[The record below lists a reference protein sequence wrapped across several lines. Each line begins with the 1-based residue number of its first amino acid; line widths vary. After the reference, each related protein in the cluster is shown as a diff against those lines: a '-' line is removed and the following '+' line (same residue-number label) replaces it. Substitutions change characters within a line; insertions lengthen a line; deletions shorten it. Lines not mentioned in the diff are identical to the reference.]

1 MKCKNTIAMVLAGA
15 MLLPSNAFAAD
26 LSQYKD
32 FPNDWSAK
40 SLEQAID
47 NGLLNGSNGMIDAK
61 GLLTRAQMAAIVSR
75 SFGAA
80 KTASLDDYRDVLP
93 SAWYYSDMAKAV
105 KMGAFQG
112 ANGLLNPDATI
123 TREEAFTVLAR
134 AFALEGGGSAT
145 LKDFVDG
152 GTVSSW
158 ASESVAAL
166 VAGGYVNGAN
176 GMLNL
181 KNNITRA
188 EFAKVIT
195 GMAASYVGAEGVSS
209 KTVEGNV
216 IVRESGASLSGMTIN
231 GDLIIADSADKVSL
245 DNVKVTGRIVIRG
258 GADAV
263 GIKNTTAGKGV
274 LVSSPNGA
282 AAISVSGGSVGTVTA
297 KSDLSL
303 SGSVSNVAVT
313 DKATLTVEKNAS
325 VGTVTVSAAGSKV
338 TGDGK
343 VTNVQANANNV
354 TVTSKGAK
362 VTAGSG
368 VSGVK
373 AGDKAVE
380 SGKSETVGTASS
392 SGGSSSGGGSSSSRS
407 DYSYVLMNIPYGEFY
422 KAELN
427 ENAAAVDAVSSATK
441 NKTRIG
447 TLAGGSYHV
456 NPDGSD
462 ITGVTYPVRVKTS
475 DLSGLKKVTDSDSVS
490 ITVNKK
496 GKDETSTY
504 TGKEALFESASY
516 SYYALSSTP
525 SYYKEAT
532 LTDGKWSF
540 GKATGA
546 ASEDTATIAKF
557 KTSGHHADYEMKVES
572 DKITKGQKVYA
583 VVVTDTDGN
592 SYGLRHVAEIWHAI
606 ELGFNADSPIAGK
619 TIKTITYYTD
629 DGVIELNLNEALY
642 VPAQAA
648 TAKVAEADF
657 SAGETAVTLSKDLP
671 SDFDAKYSV
680 TVADK
685 ESDFFRYENGKI
697 TWDKNGEA
705 PSGTYQLTITDQGGK
720 YAPITAQINLNV
732 YAYAAVPYDEY
743 WKSEGVYLSGSD
755 WKASSDEVDR
765 DDNKGHQEHDKGAF
779 DAVSRATT
787 NHGLHRGSFQ
797 QSVVVHGTKDG
808 ETYDYHPLAWN
819 DGNNF
824 VDADGNTYNRNE
836 IGITSYDITGIKYV
850 PVKVSASDFADF
862 STKYTVTKNGKTL
875 QGGYSEQNLSAYT
888 AVAAV
893 DKDTNG
899 LKEVTKKGDSFS
911 FGARKTGSGSG
922 IQGEELKTANEGIH
936 AAAKEYSGNFGEM
949 LRVDL
954 DNTKDGTKYYG
965 DLGSHMQTVVWK
977 YYGSG
982 NEVLATYGTK
992 FAADDWMHKS
1002 MGIQLGLTDSLRA
1015 KLPEGTDGTGKWTI
1029 TVYALGYS
1037 DTTYT
1042 VNVTADNLPQK
1053 VDAMTDEQK
1062 TQLTALKDA
1071 AKELLDNKSADE
1083 YKSVA
1088 EAQWAALTEHY
1099 NEAVTMLAKADATSA
1114 EAEEL
1119 LGELPGLIAPI
1130 KLAPVTETYTALFP
1144 VLNDKKYDDYWL
1156 EQVAQKMGK
1165 SKTDDTVKKTT
1176 DYLKNVCS
1184 GKIYGEEAEKQYNK
1198 SDMFQ
1203 FDCEFINGVD
1213 TIQFDGNTIKGTQDG
1228 KDVFSHQYN
1237 YIGEVTV
1244 GEGDMSFTGDLY
1256 KTNDKDAGEFTY
1268 FIMRDDTPDTTQHIE
1283 FRYGSDLEALK
1294 GYVTGKY
1301 AYWLAAGIPVNSEDD
1316 FVKKCIKLFVD
1327 ENVEEQE
1334 ATDAPEVSKMELTK
1348 DMFDTYYLM
1357 SFDGTDL
1364 TALDAYLNKIT
1375 EITINDTVCSYF
1387 SGYTLQVGTNGKDT
1401 IKFKESNF
1409 TADGTYNIVIKAEGY
1424 KDLTYTY
1431 TKGNGGN
1438 TEPDTPVTETK
1449 HITGTISP
1457 EDDNTDGIEEAYDFS
1472 FDIKLQD
1479 GTILEIFNDTT
1490 NAGGNDTYWKKA
1502 TTKGNPKKNQAGM
1515 FTQLL
1520 NKKASDINEYD
1531 TVSGATVSSNAIKN
1545 AVKAA
1550 LGAND

>member
-1 MKCKNTIAMVLAGA
+1 
-15 MLLPSNAFAAD
+15 
-26 LSQYKD
+26 
-32 FPNDWSAK
+32 
-40 SLEQAID
+40 
-47 NGLLNGSNGMIDAK
+47 MIDAK

-93 SAWYYSDMAKAV
+93 SAWYYSDMGKAV

-112 ANGLLNPDATI
+112 ANGLLNPDAPI

-195 GMAASYVGAEGVSS
+195 GMAASYVGAEGVSG

-263 GIKNTTAGKGV
+263 SIKDTTAGKGV

-373 AGDKAVE
+373 AGDKTVE
-380 SGKSETVGTASS
+380 AGKTETVGSTSTS

-407 DYSYVLMNIPYGEFY
+407 DYSYVLMNIPYDEFY

-490 ITVNKK
+490 ITVKK
-496 GKDETSTY
+496 SGKDETSTY
-504 TGKEALFESASY
+504 TGREALFESASY

-532 LTDGKWSF
+532 LTNGKWSF

-557 KTSGHHADYEMKVES
+557 KTPGHHADYEIKVES
-572 DKITKGQKVYA
+572 DKIEKGQKVYA
-583 VVVTDTDGN
+583 VVLTDTDGN
-592 SYGLRHVAEIWHAI
+592 SYGLRHVVEIWRAT
-606 ELGFNADSPIAGK
+606 ELGFEADSPIVGK

-629 DGVIELNLNEALY
+629 NGVIKLNLAQEQY
-642 VPAQAA
+642 IPQQAA
-648 TAKVAEADF
+648 TATVTEADF
-657 SAGETAVTLSKDLP
+657 AAGETTVTLSNDLP
-671 SDFDAKYSV
+671 SDFTAAYSF
-680 TVADK
+680 TVNGEASNFFTYAD
-685 ESDFFRYENGKI
+685 GKI
-697 TWDKNGEA
+697 TWDESA
-705 PSGTYQLTITDQGGK
+705 SDILSGTYQLVIHDDSGK
-720 YAPITAQINLNV
+720 YADITAQIKLNV
-732 YAYAAVPYDEY
+732 YAYASVPYDEY
-743 WKSEGVYLSGSD
+743 WQSEGVYLSGNN
-755 WKASSDEVDR
+755 WTASSDVADR
-765 DDNKGHQEHDKGAF
+765 TTTNKDGSVTEEHDKGAF
-779 DAVSRATT
+779 DAVSRATQ

-797 QSVVVHGTKDG
+797 QDVVIHTADR
-808 ETYDYHPLAWN
+808 DYHPVSWP
-819 DGNNF
+819 DEGKGNTF
-824 VDADGNTYNRNE
+824 IDADGNTYNKTE
-836 IGITSYDITGIKYV
+836 IGITSYNITGIKYV

-862 STKYTVTKNGKTL
+862 CTKYTVTRNGETM
-875 QGGYSEQNLSAYT
+875 QGGYSENNLSAYT
-888 AVAAV
+888 DLVAAV
-893 DKDTNG
+893 DANTNG
-899 LKEVTKKGDSFS
+899 LKAVTKGKNGYT
-911 FGARKTGSGSG
+911 FGKRQTGTGSG
-922 IQGEELKTANEGIH
+922 IQGQSQKTADAGI
-936 AAAKEYSGNFGEM
+936 AAAVKEYSGNFGEM

-954 DNTKDGTKYYG
+954 DNTKDNTKYYG

-977 YYGSG
+977 YYGDG
-982 NEVLATYGTK
+982 DTVLATYGTK

-1002 MGIQLGLTDSLRA
+1002 MGIQLGLTDSLRF
-1015 KLPEGTDGTGKWTI
+1015 KLPEGTDGTGKWTL

-1037 DTTYT
+1037 DTTYEVT
-1042 VNVTADNLPQK
+1042 VTADNLP
-1053 VDAMTDEQK
+1053 
-1062 TQLTALKDA
+1062 
-1071 AKELLDNKSADE
+1071 
-1083 YKSVA
+1083 
-1088 EAQWAALTEHY
+1088 
-1099 NEAVTMLAKADATSA
+1099 
-1114 EAEEL
+1114 
-1119 LGELPGLIAPI
+1119 P
-1130 KLAPVTETYTALFP
+1130 
-1144 VLNDKKYDDYWL
+1144 
-1156 EQVAQKMGK
+1156 
-1165 SKTDDTVKKTT
+1165 
-1176 DYLKNVCS
+1176 
-1184 GKIYGEEAEKQYNK
+1184 
-1198 SDMFQ
+1198 
-1203 FDCEFINGVD
+1203 
-1213 TIQFDGNTIKGTQDG
+1213 
-1228 KDVFSHQYN
+1228 
-1237 YIGEVTV
+1237 
-1244 GEGDMSFTGDLY
+1244 EG
-1256 KTNDKDAGEFTY
+1256 
-1268 FIMRDDTPDTTQHIE
+1268 
-1283 FRYGSDLEALK
+1283 
-1294 GYVTGKY
+1294 
-1301 AYWLAAGIPVNSEDD
+1301 
-1316 FVKKCIKLFVD
+1316 
-1327 ENVEEQE
+1327 
-1334 ATDAPEVSKMELTK
+1334 
-1348 DMFDTYYLM
+1348 
-1357 SFDGTDL
+1357 
-1364 TALDAYLNKIT
+1364 
-1375 EITINDTVCSYF
+1375 
-1387 SGYTLQVGTNGKDT
+1387 
-1401 IKFKESNF
+1401 
-1409 TADGTYNIVIKAEGY
+1409 
-1424 KDLTYTY
+1424 
-1431 TKGNGGN
+1431 
-1438 TEPDTPVTETK
+1438 
-1449 HITGTISP
+1449 
-1457 EDDNTDGIEEAYDFS
+1457 
-1472 FDIKLQD
+1472 
-1479 GTILEIFNDTT
+1479 
-1490 NAGGNDTYWKKA
+1490 
-1502 TTKGNPKKNQAGM
+1502 
-1515 FTQLL
+1515 
-1520 NKKASDINEYD
+1520 
-1531 TVSGATVSSNAIKN
+1531 
-1545 AVKAA
+1545 
-1550 LGAND
+1550 

>member
-47 NGLLNGSNGMIDAK
+47 DGLLNGSNGMIDAK

-93 SAWYYSDMAKAV
+93 SAWYYSDMGKAV

-112 ANGLLNPDATI
+112 ANGLLNPDAPI

-195 GMAASYVGAEGVSS
+195 GMAASYVGAEGVSG

-263 GIKNTTAGKGV
+263 GIKDTTAGKGV

-325 VGTVTVSAAGSKV
+325 VGTVTVSAAGSKI

-380 SGKSETVGTASS
+380 SGKTETVGSTSTS
-392 SGGSSSGGGSSSSRS
+392 SGGSSGGSSSSRS

-422 KAELN
+422 KAELS
-427 ENAAAVDAVSSATK
+427 ENAPAVDAVSSATM
-441 NKTRIG
+441 NKTRSG
-447 TLAGGSYHV
+447 LAAGSYHV
-456 NPDGSD
+456 NADGSD
-462 ITGVTYPVRVKTS
+462 ITGVIYPVRVKTS
-475 DLSGLKKVTDSDSVS
+475 DLSGLTQVTDSSSVS
-490 ITVNKK
+490 ITTTLK
-496 GKDETSTY
+496 GKTSTTEY
-504 TGKEALFESASY
+504 KGQDALFESESH
-516 SYYALSSTP
+516 SYYYLSSTP
-525 SYYKEAT
+525 SFYKEAT
-532 LTDGKWSF
+532 LSDGKWTF

-546 ASEDTATIAKF
+546 ASEGTATIAKF
-557 KTSGHHADYEMKVES
+557 KTSGHHTDYEIKVES

-606 ELGFNADSPIAGK
+606 ELGFEADSALVGK
-619 TIKTITYYTD
+619 TISAVTYYTD
-629 DGVIELNLNEALY
+629 DGVIKLNLAEKLHVPVISGAKAEVAKSAADAKETTLTLSGFPEDFAQNVKVPEGMSYADGKINFGSALPGSYTVTVSDAKGKYADVTASFTVSTSKAAAKYDASSVALKKADSAEDADFTNFLKNITSVKVGDKKYAATDKDAVTIIKKDGAIDEDAKSNNEALFADGKEKTLT
-642 VPAQAA
+642 VSAA
-648 TAKVAEADF
+648 GYPDLTF
-657 SAGETAVTLSKDLP
+657 SYTP
-671 SDFDAKYSV
+671 
-680 TVADK
+680 
-685 ESDFFRYENGKI
+685 
-697 TWDKNGEA
+697 
-705 PSGTYQLTITDQGGK
+705 TYT
-720 YAPITAQINLNV
+720 

-743 WKSEGVYLSGSD
+743 WQSEGVYL
-755 WKASSDEVDR
+755 
-765 DDNKGHQEHDKGAF
+765 NKGSEWDAGFDARDGHNEYDKGAF

-797 QSVVVHGTKDG
+797 QSVVIHTADKD
-808 ETYDYHPLAWN
+808 YYPVAWT
-819 DGNNF
+819 DGDNF
-824 VDADGNTYNRNE
+824 VDADGKTYNKKE
-836 IGITSYDITGIKYV
+836 IGITSYNITGIKYV
-850 PVKVSASDFADF
+850 PVKVSSSDFADF
-862 STKYTVTKNGKTL
+862 CKQYTVTKNGETL
-875 QGGYSEQNLSAYT
+875 QGGYSEFNLNAYT

-899 LKEVTKKGDSFS
+899 LKEVTLGSNGYT
-911 FGARKTGSGSG
+911 FGARQTGEGSG
-922 IQGEELKTANEGIH
+922 IKGEALKTADKAIT

-954 DNTKDGTKYYG
+954 NNNYG
-965 DLGSHMQTVVWK
+965 DLGGHMQTVVWK
-977 YYGSG
+977 YYGTDEK
-982 NEVLATYGTK
+982 NTTPLATYGTK
-992 FAADDWMHKS
+992 FAADNWMHKT

-1015 KLPEGTDGTGKWTI
+1015 KLPDGKDGTGKWTI

-1042 VNVTADNLPQK
+1042 VNVAAENLPKKVELMTEKQK
-1053 VDAMTDEQK
+1053 EQLESLRDQAK
-1062 TQLTALKDA
+1062 KLLDA
-1071 AKELLDNKSADE
+1071 AADQNNLTPKEAELKKHYDEIVALLAKSGAN
-1083 YKSVA
+1083 SV
-1088 EAQWAALTEHY
+1088 EAQ
-1099 NEAVTMLAKADATSA
+1099 
-1114 EAEEL
+1114 EL
-1119 LGELPGLIAPI
+1119 IDEVPKLI
-1130 KLAPVTETYTALFP
+1130 
-1144 VLNDKKYDDYWL
+1144 
-1156 EQVAQKMGK
+1156 
-1165 SKTDDTVKKTT
+1165 
-1176 DYLKNVCS
+1176 
-1184 GKIYGEEAEKQYNK
+1184 
-1198 SDMFQ
+1198 
-1203 FDCEFINGVD
+1203 
-1213 TIQFDGNTIKGTQDG
+1213 
-1228 KDVFSHQYN
+1228 KDVEDARKQP
-1237 YIGEVTV
+1237 T
-1244 GEGDMSFTGDLY
+1244 
-1256 KTNDKDAGEFTY
+1256 KPDKPT
-1268 FIMRDDTPDTTQHIE
+1268 
-1283 FRYGSDLEALK
+1283 
-1294 GYVTGKY
+1294 
-1301 AYWLAAGIPVNSEDD
+1301 
-1316 FVKKCIKLFVD
+1316 
-1327 ENVEEQE
+1327 
-1334 ATDAPEVSKMELTK
+1334 
-1348 DMFDTYYLM
+1348 
-1357 SFDGTDL
+1357 
-1364 TALDAYLNKIT
+1364 
-1375 EITINDTVCSYF
+1375 
-1387 SGYTLQVGTNGKDT
+1387 
-1401 IKFKESNF
+1401 
-1409 TADGTYNIVIKAEGY
+1409 
-1424 KDLTYTY
+1424 
-1431 TKGNGGN
+1431 
-1438 TEPDTPVTETK
+1438 TETK
-1449 HITGTISP
+1449 TITGKITP
-1457 EDDNTDGIEEAYDFS
+1457 KDDDDGNIDEGYNFS
-1472 FDIKLQD
+1472 FDVTLQD
-1479 GTILEIFNDTT
+1479 GTIINISNDTT
-1490 NAGGNDTYWKKA
+1490 DAGGNKKYWKWA
-1502 TTKGNPKKNQAGM
+1502 TTEGHKGITGL
-1515 FTQLL
+1515 FTSLL
-1520 NKKASDINEYD
+1520 NKTASEIGNVDAV
-1531 TVSGATVSSNAIKN
+1531 TGATVSSNAIKT
-1545 AVKAA
+1545 AVKNA
-1550 LGAND
+1550 LSND

>member
-93 SAWYYSDMAKAV
+93 SAWYYSDMGKAV

-112 ANGLLNPDATI
+112 ANGLLNPDAPI

-134 AFALEGGGSAT
+134 AFALEGGSSAA

-195 GMAASYVGAEGVSS
+195 GMAASYVGAEGVSG

-263 GIKNTTAGKGV
+263 SIKDTTAGKGV

-354 TVTSKGAK
+354 TVTSKGTK

-380 SGKSETVGTASS
+380 SGKTETVGSTSIS
-392 SGGSSSGGGSSSSRS
+392 SGGSSGGGSNSSRS
-407 DYSYVLMNIPYGEFY
+407 DYSYVLMNIPYDEFY

-441 NKTRIG
+441 NKTRNG
-447 TLAGGSYHV
+447 SLAGGSYHV

-475 DLSGLKKVTDSDSVS
+475 DLSGLTQVTDSSSVS
-490 ITVNKK
+490 ITTTLK
-496 GKDETSTY
+496 GKTSTTEY
-504 TGKEALFESASY
+504 KGQNALFESESH
-516 SYYALSSTP
+516 SYYYLSSTP
-525 SYYKEAT
+525 SFYKEAT
-532 LTDGKWSF
+532 LSDGKWTF

-546 ASEDTATIAKF
+546 ASEGTATIAKF
-557 KTSGHHADYEMKVES
+557 KTSGHHTDYEIKVES

-606 ELGFNADSPIAGK
+606 ELGFEADSALVGK
-619 TIKTITYYTD
+619 TISAVTYYTD
-629 DGVIELNLNEALY
+629 DGVIKLNLAQEQY
-642 VPAQAA
+642 IPQQAA
-648 TAKVAEADF
+648 TATVTEADF
-657 SAGETAVTLSKDLP
+657 AAGETTVTLSNDLP
-671 SDFDAKYSV
+671 SDFTAAYSF
-680 TVADK
+680 TVNGEASNFFTYAD
-685 ESDFFRYENGKI
+685 GKI
-697 TWDKNGEA
+697 TWDESA
-705 PSGTYQLTITDQGGK
+705 SDIPSGTYQLVIHDDSGK
-720 YAPITAQINLNV
+720 YADITAQIKLNV
-732 YAYAAVPYDEY
+732 YAYASVPYDEY
-743 WKSEGVYLSGSD
+743 WQSEGVYLSGNN
-755 WKASSDEVDR
+755 WTASSDVADR
-765 DDNKGHQEHDKGAF
+765 TTSNKDGSVTEEHDKGAF
-779 DAVSRATT
+779 DAVSRATQ

-797 QSVVVHGTKDG
+797 QDVVIHPADR
-808 ETYDYHPLAWN
+808 DYHPVSWP
-819 DGNNF
+819 DEGKGNTF
-824 VDADGNTYNRNE
+824 IDADGNTYNKTE
-836 IGITSYDITGIKYV
+836 IGITSYNITGIKYV

-862 STKYTVTKNGKTL
+862 CTKYTVTRNGETM
-875 QGGYSEQNLSAYT
+875 QGGYSENNLSAYT
-888 AVAAV
+888 DLVAAV
-893 DKDTNG
+893 DANTNG
-899 LKEVTKKGDSFS
+899 LKAVTKGKNGYT
-911 FGARKTGSGSG
+911 FGKRQTGTGSG
-922 IQGEELKTANEGIH
+922 IQGQSQKTADAGI
-936 AAAKEYSGNFGEM
+936 AAAVKEYSGNFGEM

-954 DNTKDGTKYYG
+954 DNTKDNTKYYG

-977 YYGSG
+977 YYGTDES
-982 NEVLATYGTK
+982 NTTPLATYGTK
-992 FAADDWMHKS
+992 FAADNWMHKT
-1002 MGIQLGLTDSLRA
+1002 MGIQLGLTDSLRF
-1015 KLPEGTDGTGKWTI
+1015 KLPEGTDGTGKWTL

-1037 DTTYT
+1037 DTTYEVT
-1042 VNVTADNLPQK
+1042 VTADNLPK
-1053 VDAMTDEQK
+1053 AVESMTAEQK
-1062 TQLTALKDA
+1062 TQLEKLRNQAKVLLDA
-1071 AKELLDNKSADE
+1071 AKDSNNLTPAETTLKAHYDEIVTLLA
-1083 YKSVA
+1083 
-1088 EAQWAALTEHY
+1088 
-1099 NEAVTMLAKADATSA
+1099 
-1114 EAEEL
+1114 
-1119 LGELPGLIAPI
+1119 
-1130 KLAPVTETYTALFP
+1130 
-1144 VLNDKKYDDYWL
+1144 
-1156 EQVAQKMGK
+1156 
-1165 SKTDDTVKKTT
+1165 
-1176 DYLKNVCS
+1176 
-1184 GKIYGEEAEKQYNK
+1184 
-1198 SDMFQ
+1198 
-1203 FDCEFINGVD
+1203 
-1213 TIQFDGNTIKGTQDG
+1213 
-1228 KDVFSHQYN
+1228 
-1237 YIGEVTV
+1237 
-1244 GEGDMSFTGDLY
+1244 
-1256 KTNDKDAGEFTY
+1256 DKDATKAAADGLIQEVPGYIAAVENERKSTTNKTANGEAAVSFGYIAKVTVTFDSDGKVVSVVDNGTAPDSNSY
-1268 FIMRDDTPDTTQHIE
+1268 FWNI
-1283 FRYGSDLEALK
+1283 AL
-1294 GYVTGKY
+1294 GHF
-1301 AYWLAAGIPVNSEDD
+1301 DR
-1316 FVKKCIKLFVD
+1316 FVGV
-1327 ENVEEQE
+1327 
-1334 ATDAPEVSKMELTK
+1334 TK
-1348 DMFDTYYLM
+1348 DTVD
-1357 SFDGTDL
+1357 SV
-1364 TALDAYLNKIT
+1364 DAT
-1375 EITINDTVCSYF
+1375 
-1387 SGYTLQVGTNGKDT
+1387 
-1401 IKFKESNF
+1401 
-1409 TADGTYNIVIKAEGY
+1409 
-1424 KDLTYTY
+1424 
-1431 TKGNGGN
+1431 
-1438 TEPDTPVTETK
+1438 
-1449 HITGTISP
+1449 
-1457 EDDNTDGIEEAYDFS
+1457 
-1472 FDIKLQD
+1472 
-1479 GTILEIFNDTT
+1479 
-1490 NAGGNDTYWKKA
+1490 
-1502 TTKGNPKKNQAGM
+1502 
-1515 FTQLL
+1515 
-1520 NKKASDINEYD
+1520 
-1531 TVSGATVSSNAIKN
+1531 SGATVSMN
-1545 AVKAA
+1545 AVKEAVKNA
-1550 LGAND
+1550 LSK

>member
-47 NGLLNGSNGMIDAK
+47 DGLLNGSNGMIDAK
-61 GLLTRAQMAAIVSR
+61 GLLSRAQMAAIVSR
-75 SFGAA
+75 AFGAA

-93 SAWYYSDMAKAV
+93 SAWYYSDMGKAV

-112 ANGLLNPDATI
+112 ANGLLNPDAPI

-195 GMAASYVGAEGVSS
+195 GMAASYVGVEGVSG

-263 GIKNTTAGKGV
+263 GIKNTTTGKGV

-373 AGDKAVE
+373 AGDKAVD
-380 SGKSETVGTASS
+380 SGKTETVGTASS
-392 SGGSSSGGGSSSSRS
+392 SGGSSSGGSSSSRS

-456 NPDGSD
+456 KSDGTD

-475 DLSGLKKVTDSDSVS
+475 DLSGLKQVTDSDSVS
-490 ITVNKK
+490 ITAS
-496 GKDETSTY
+496 KDGEAVTSTY
-504 TGKEALFESASY
+504 NGRDALFENASY
-516 SYYALSSTP
+516 SYYVLSDTP

-532 LTDGKWSF
+532 LTNGRWSF
-540 GKATGA
+540 GKAIGA
-546 ASEDTATIAKF
+546 VSEDTATISKF
-557 KTSGHHADYEMKVES
+557 KISGHHADYEMTVEN
-572 DKITKGQKVYA
+572 DKIEKAKKDKKKVYA
-583 VVVTDTDGN
+583 VVLTATDG
-592 SYGLRHVAEIWHAI
+592 SSCGLHHVTEIWKVAK
-606 ELGFNADSPIAGK
+606 LGFSANSALAGK
-619 TIKTITYYTD
+619 TISAVTYYTE
-629 DGVIELNLNEALY
+629 DGIIKLNLAKKLY
-642 VPAQAA
+642 A
-648 TAKVAEADF
+648 TTVTAAEADF
-657 SAGETAVTLSKDLP
+657 SSGETTVSFSNDLP
-671 SDFDAKYSV
+671 SDFDAEYSV
-680 TVADK
+680 TVDDK
-685 ESDFFRYENGKI
+685 ESNFFQYDPKTRKV
-697 TWDKNGEA
+697 TWNKDAEA
-705 PSGTYQLTITDQGGK
+705 PSGTYQLVITDK
-720 YAPITAQINLNV
+720 NNNYVPIIAQINLNV

-743 WKSEGVYLSGSD
+743 WKSEGVYLSGND
-755 WKASSDEVDR
+755 WKASSDEADR
-765 DDNKGHQEHDKGAF
+765 TLTDKEGKVTGYEHDKGAF

-797 QSVVVHGTKDG
+797 QDVVIHTADK
-808 ETYDYHPLAWN
+808 DYHPVYWLSGSEVA
-819 DGNNF
+819 DKDKGKKF
-824 VDADGNTYNRNE
+824 VDQDGNTYDKTQ
-836 IGITSYDITGIKYV
+836 IGITSYNITGIKYV
-850 PVKVSASDFADF
+850 PVKVKASDFADF
-862 STKYTVTKNGKTL
+862 SSKYTVTKNGGTL
-875 QGGYSEQNLSAYT
+875 QGGYGEENLKSYT

-911 FGARKTGSGSG
+911 FGARQTGSGSG
-922 IQGEELKTANEGIH
+922 IKGEELKTANEGIH
-936 AAAKEYSGNFGEM
+936 AVAKEYSGSFGEM

-954 DNTKDGTKYYG
+954 DNTKDNTKYYG

-977 YYGSG
+977 YYGDG
-982 NEVLATYGTK
+982 DTVLATYGTK

-1002 MGIQLGLTDSLRA
+1002 MGIQLGLTDSLRF
-1015 KLPEGTDGTGKWTI
+1015 KLPEGTDGTGKWTL

-1037 DTTYT
+1037 DTTYEVT
-1042 VNVTADNLPQK
+1042 VTADNLPK
-1053 VDAMTDEQK
+1053 AVEPMTAEQK
-1062 TQLTALKDA
+1062 TRLENLRDQAKVLLDA
-1071 AKELLDNKSADE
+1071 AKDPSNLTQAETTLKAHYDEIVALLADKDATKAAADELIQEVPGYIKAVKTERANQSTTTVQYGQYTISDDDLDDPYTVKLKVTLNSDGTIKLVEDNGTEPGESNTSFWNNAKNGYTNTKKNETYIGLFTSLIGKSADNVD
-1083 YKSVA
+1083 SV
-1088 EAQWAALTEHY
+1088 
-1099 NEAVTMLAKADATSA
+1099 DA
-1114 EAEEL
+1114 
-1119 LGELPGLIAPI
+1119 
-1130 KLAPVTETYTALFP
+1130 
-1144 VLNDKKYDDYWL
+1144 
-1156 EQVAQKMGK
+1156 
-1165 SKTDDTVKKTT
+1165 
-1176 DYLKNVCS
+1176 
-1184 GKIYGEEAEKQYNK
+1184 
-1198 SDMFQ
+1198 
-1203 FDCEFINGVD
+1203 
-1213 TIQFDGNTIKGTQDG
+1213 
-1228 KDVFSHQYN
+1228 
-1237 YIGEVTV
+1237 
-1244 GEGDMSFTGDLY
+1244 
-1256 KTNDKDAGEFTY
+1256 
-1268 FIMRDDTPDTTQHIE
+1268 
-1283 FRYGSDLEALK
+1283 
-1294 GYVTGKY
+1294 
-1301 AYWLAAGIPVNSEDD
+1301 
-1316 FVKKCIKLFVD
+1316 
-1327 ENVEEQE
+1327 
-1334 ATDAPEVSKMELTK
+1334 VSK
-1348 DMFDTYYLM
+1348 
-1357 SFDGTDL
+1357 
-1364 TALDAYLNKIT
+1364 
-1375 EITINDTVCSYF
+1375 
-1387 SGYTLQVGTNGKDT
+1387 
-1401 IKFKESNF
+1401 
-1409 TADGTYNIVIKAEGY
+1409 
-1424 KDLTYTY
+1424 
-1431 TKGNGGN
+1431 
-1438 TEPDTPVTETK
+1438 
-1449 HITGTISP
+1449 
-1457 EDDNTDGIEEAYDFS
+1457 
-1472 FDIKLQD
+1472 
-1479 GTILEIFNDTT
+1479 
-1490 NAGGNDTYWKKA
+1490 
-1502 TTKGNPKKNQAGM
+1502 
-1515 FTQLL
+1515 
-1520 NKKASDINEYD
+1520 
-1531 TVSGATVSSNAIKN
+1531 ATVSSNAIKQ
-1545 AVKAA
+1545 AVKNA
-1550 LGAND
+1550 LSK

>member
-26 LSQYKD
+26 LSQYRD

-47 NGLLNGSNGMIDAK
+47 DGLLNGSNGMIDAK

-75 SFGAA
+75 AFGAA

-93 SAWYYSDMAKAV
+93 SAWYYSDMGKAV

-112 ANGLLNPDATI
+112 ANGLLNPDAPI

-195 GMAASYVGAEGVSS
+195 GMAASYVGAEGVSG
-209 KTVEGNV
+209 KTVEGNMV
-216 IVRESGASLSGMTIN
+216 VRESGASLSGMTIN

-263 GIKNTTAGKGV
+263 SIKNTTAGKGV

-583 VVVTDTDGN
+583 VVLTDTDGN
-592 SYGLRHVAEIWHAI
+592 TYGLHHVTEIWRAT
-606 ELGFNADSPIAGK
+606 ELGFESDSALVGK
-619 TIKTITYYTD
+619 TISAVTYYTH
-629 DGVIELNLNEALY
+629 DGVIKLKLAEKLYVPHIAKDAKAEVAKFDADAKETTLTLSGFPEDFAQNVKVPDGMSYADGKIKFGSALPGSYTVTVSDAKGKYADVTASFTVSTSKAAAKYDASSVALKKADSAEDADFTNFLKNITSVKVGDKKYAATDKDAVTIIKKDGAIDEDAKSNNEALFADGKEKTLT
-642 VPAQAA
+642 VSAA
-648 TAKVAEADF
+648 GYPDLTF
-657 SAGETAVTLSKDLP
+657 SYTP
-671 SDFDAKYSV
+671 
-680 TVADK
+680 
-685 ESDFFRYENGKI
+685 
-697 TWDKNGEA
+697 
-705 PSGTYQLTITDQGGK
+705 TYT
-720 YAPITAQINLNV
+720 

-743 WKSEGVYLSGSD
+743 WQSEGVYL
-755 WKASSDEVDR
+755 
-765 DDNKGHQEHDKGAF
+765 NKGSEWDAGFDARDGHNEYDKGAF

-797 QSVVVHGTKDG
+797 QSVVIHTADKD
-808 ETYDYHPLAWN
+808 YYPVAWT
-819 DGNNF
+819 DGDNF
-824 VDADGNTYNRNE
+824 VDADGKTYNKKE
-836 IGITSYDITGIKYV
+836 IGITSYNITGIKYV
-850 PVKVSASDFADF
+850 PVKVSSSDFADF
-862 STKYTVTKNGKTL
+862 CKQYTVTKNGETL
-875 QGGYSEQNLSAYT
+875 QGGYSEFNLNAYT

-899 LKEVTKKGDSFS
+899 LKEVTLGSNGYT
-911 FGARKTGSGSG
+911 FGARQTGEGSG
-922 IQGEELKTANEGIH
+922 IKGEALKTADKAIT

-954 DNTKDGTKYYG
+954 NNNYG
-965 DLGSHMQTVVWK
+965 DLGGHMQTVVWK
-977 YYGSG
+977 YYGTDEK
-982 NEVLATYGTK
+982 NTTPLATYGTK
-992 FAADDWMHKS
+992 FAADNWMHKT

-1015 KLPEGTDGTGKWTI
+1015 KLPDGKDGTGKWTI

-1042 VNVTADNLPQK
+1042 VNVAAENLPKKVELMTEKQK
-1053 VDAMTDEQK
+1053 EQLESLRDQAK
-1062 TQLTALKDA
+1062 KLLDA
-1071 AKELLDNKSADE
+1071 AADQNNLTPKEAELKKHYDEIVALLAKSGAN
-1083 YKSVA
+1083 SV
-1088 EAQWAALTEHY
+1088 EAQ
-1099 NEAVTMLAKADATSA
+1099 
-1114 EAEEL
+1114 EL
-1119 LGELPGLIAPI
+1119 IDEVPKLI
-1130 KLAPVTETYTALFP
+1130 
-1144 VLNDKKYDDYWL
+1144 
-1156 EQVAQKMGK
+1156 
-1165 SKTDDTVKKTT
+1165 
-1176 DYLKNVCS
+1176 
-1184 GKIYGEEAEKQYNK
+1184 
-1198 SDMFQ
+1198 
-1203 FDCEFINGVD
+1203 
-1213 TIQFDGNTIKGTQDG
+1213 
-1228 KDVFSHQYN
+1228 KDVEDARKQP
-1237 YIGEVTV
+1237 T
-1244 GEGDMSFTGDLY
+1244 
-1256 KTNDKDAGEFTY
+1256 KPDKPT
-1268 FIMRDDTPDTTQHIE
+1268 
-1283 FRYGSDLEALK
+1283 
-1294 GYVTGKY
+1294 
-1301 AYWLAAGIPVNSEDD
+1301 
-1316 FVKKCIKLFVD
+1316 
-1327 ENVEEQE
+1327 
-1334 ATDAPEVSKMELTK
+1334 
-1348 DMFDTYYLM
+1348 
-1357 SFDGTDL
+1357 
-1364 TALDAYLNKIT
+1364 
-1375 EITINDTVCSYF
+1375 
-1387 SGYTLQVGTNGKDT
+1387 
-1401 IKFKESNF
+1401 
-1409 TADGTYNIVIKAEGY
+1409 
-1424 KDLTYTY
+1424 
-1431 TKGNGGN
+1431 
-1438 TEPDTPVTETK
+1438 TETK
-1449 HITGTISP
+1449 TITGKITP
-1457 EDDNTDGIEEAYDFS
+1457 KDDDDGNIDEGYNFS
-1472 FDIKLQD
+1472 FDVTLQD
-1479 GTILEIFNDTT
+1479 GTIINISNDTT
-1490 NAGGNDTYWKKA
+1490 DAGGNKKYWKWA
-1502 TTKGNPKKNQAGM
+1502 TTEGHKGITGL
-1515 FTQLL
+1515 FTSLL
-1520 NKKASDINEYD
+1520 NKTASEIGNVDAV
-1531 TVSGATVSSNAIKN
+1531 TGATVSSNAIKT
-1545 AVKAA
+1545 AVKNA
-1550 LGAND
+1550 LSND

>member
-93 SAWYYSDMAKAV
+93 SAWYYSDMGKAV

-112 ANGLLNPDATI
+112 ANGLLNPDAPI

-195 GMAASYVGAEGVSS
+195 GMAASYVGVEGVSG

-263 GIKNTTAGKGV
+263 GIKDSKAGKGV

-354 TVTSKGAK
+354 TVTSKGTK

-373 AGDKAVE
+373 AGDKTVE
-380 SGKSETVGTASS
+380 SGKTETVGTASTS
-392 SGGSSSGGGSSSSRS
+392 SGGSSGGGSSSSRS
-407 DYSYVLMNIPYGEFY
+407 DYSYVLMNIPYDEFY

-490 ITVNKK
+490 ITVKK
-496 GKDETSTY
+496 SGKDETSTY
-504 TGKEALFESASY
+504 TGREALFESASY
-516 SYYALSSTP
+516 SYYVLSSTP

-532 LTDGKWSF
+532 LTNGKWSF

-546 ASEDTATIAKF
+546 ASEATATIAKF
-557 KTSGHHADYEMKVES
+557 KAPGHHANYEMEIES
-572 DKITKGQKVYA
+572 DKIAKGKKVYA
-583 VVVTDTDGN
+583 VVLTATDGT
-592 SYGLRHVAEIWHAI
+592 SCGLHHVTEIWHVTK
-606 ELGFNADSPIAGK
+606 LGFKADPALVGK
-619 TIKTITYYTD
+619 TISAVTYYTE
-629 DGVIELNLNEALY
+629 DGIIKLNLAEKRY
-642 VPAQAA
+642 VPYIAEG
-648 TAKVAEADF
+648 AKAEVAEPDAD
-657 SAGETAVTLSKDLP
+657 AKETTLTLSGFPEDFAQNVNVKVPEGMDYVDGKIKFGSALP
-671 SDFDAKYSV
+671 GSYTVTVSDAK
-680 TVADK
+680 
-685 ESDFFRYENGKI
+685 
-697 TWDKNGEA
+697 
-705 PSGTYQLTITDQGGK
+705 GK
-720 YAPITAQINLNV
+720 YAPVTATFTVSTNNAAAQYDSNSVSLKAAEGANDAALANFLKNITSVKVGDKEYAATGKKAVTIINSNGYLDLTAEPFADMKSGSSYTITVKANYYKDQEFTV
-732 YAYAAVPYDEY
+732 TIPAYIYAYASVPYDEY
-743 WKSEGVYLSGSD
+743 WKSEGVTLSGD
-755 WKASSDEVDR
+755 NWAASNSEQDSHKEY
-765 DDNKGHQEHDKGAF
+765 DKGAF
-779 DAVSRATT
+779 DAVSRATQ

-797 QSVVVHGTKDG
+797 QSVVIHTADR
-808 ETYDYHPLAWN
+808 DYHPVYWLSGSEVA
-819 DGNNF
+819 DKDKGKKF
-824 VDADGNTYNRNE
+824 VDQDGNTYDKTQ
-836 IGITSYDITGIKYV
+836 IGITSYNITGIKYV
-850 PVKVSASDFADF
+850 PVKVSSSDFVDF
-862 STKYTVTKNGKTL
+862 CKNYTVTQNGETL
-875 QGGYSEQNLSAYT
+875 QGGYSEVNLSAYT

-893 DKDTNG
+893 DSTTHG
-899 LKEVTKKGDSFS
+899 LKEVTKNGSTFSFS
-911 FGARKTGSGSG
+911 ARQTGSGSG
-922 IQGEELKTANEGIH
+922 IKGETLKNADEAITA
-936 AAAKEYSGNFGEM
+936 APKEYSGNFGEM

-954 DNTKDGTKYYG
+954 NNNYG
-965 DLGSHMQTVVWK
+965 DLGGHMQTVVWK
-977 YYGSG
+977 YYGTDES
-982 NEVLATYGTK
+982 NTTPLATYGTK
-992 FAADDWMHKS
+992 FAADNWMHKS
-1002 MGIQLGLTDSLRA
+1002 MGIQLGLTDSLRFQ
-1015 KLPEGTDGTGKWTI
+1015 LPKGTDGTGKWTI

-1042 VNVTADNLPQK
+1042 VNITDANLPQK
-1053 VDAMTDEQK
+1053 VEPMTEAQK
-1062 TQLTALKDA
+1062 KKLTELA
-1071 AKELLDNKSADE
+1071 ARAKTYLDNKSTKYPSDVTME
-1083 YKSVA
+1083 VL
-1088 EAQWAALTEHY
+1088 QEHY
-1099 NEAVTMLAKADATSA
+1099 NEAN
-1114 EAEEL
+1114 
-1119 LGELPGLIAPI
+1119 GLISA
-1130 KLAPVTETYTALFP
+1130 T
-1144 VLNDKKYDDYWL
+1144 
-1156 EQVAQKMGK
+1156 
-1165 SKTDDTVKKTT
+1165 
-1176 DYLKNVCS
+1176 
-1184 GKIYGEEAEKQYNK
+1184 
-1198 SDMFQ
+1198 
-1203 FDCEFINGVD
+1203 
-1213 TIQFDGNTIKGTQDG
+1213 
-1228 KDVFSHQYN
+1228 
-1237 YIGEVTV
+1237 
-1244 GEGDMSFTGDLY
+1244 
-1256 KTNDKDAGEFTY
+1256 
-1268 FIMRDDTPDTTQHIE
+1268 DTTE
-1283 FRYGSDLEALK
+1283 AAAADLI
-1294 GYVTGKY
+1294 T
-1301 AYWLAAGIPVNSEDD
+1301 
-1316 FVKKCIKLFVD
+1316 
-1327 ENVEEQE
+1327 
-1334 ATDAPEVSKMELTK
+1334 ELTG
-1348 DMFDTYYLM
+1348 YLDKM
-1357 SFDGTDL
+1357 
-1364 TALDAYLNKIT
+1364 DA
-1375 EITINDTVCSYF
+1375 
-1387 SGYTLQVGTNGKDT
+1387 
-1401 IKFKESNF
+1401 
-1409 TADGTYNIVIKAEGY
+1409 A
-1424 KDLTYTY
+1424 
-1431 TKGNGGN
+1431 N
-1438 TEPDTPVTETK
+1438 TPSEPGQPTTETK
-1449 HITGTISP
+1449 TITGEITS
-1457 EDDNTDGIEEAYDFS
+1457 DDDDDGNIDESYNFS

-1479 GTILEIFNDTT
+1479 GTIIEIFNDTT

-1502 TTKGNPKKNQAGM
+1502 TTVGVPKKNIKGL
-1515 FTQLL
+1515 FETLIG
-1520 NKKASDINEYD
+1520 KSASDID
-1531 TVSGATVSSNAIKN
+1531 TVNAVSGATVSSNAIKK
-1545 AVKAA
+1545 AVKNA
-1550 LGAND
+1550 LSND

>member
-47 NGLLNGSNGMIDAK
+47 DGLLNGSNGMIDAK

-75 SFGAA
+75 AFGAA

-93 SAWYYSDMAKAV
+93 SAWYYSDMGKAV

-112 ANGLLNPDATI
+112 ANGLLNPDAPI

-195 GMAASYVGAEGVSS
+195 GMAASYVGAESVSG

-231 GDLIIADSADKVSL
+231 GDLIIADSADKASL

-263 GIKNTTAGKGV
+263 SIKDTTTGKGV

-380 SGKSETVGTASS
+380 SGKTETVGSTSIS
-392 SGGSSSGGGSSSSRS
+392 SGGSSGGGSNSSRS
-407 DYSYVLMNIPYGEFY
+407 DYSYVLMNIPYDEFY

-441 NKTRIG
+441 NKTRNG
-447 TLAGGSYHV
+447 SLAGGSYHV

-504 TGKEALFESASY
+504 TGREALFESASY
-516 SYYALSSTP
+516 SYYALSDTP

-557 KTSGHHADYEMKVES
+557 KAPGHHADYEMKVES
-572 DKITKGQKVYA
+572 DKIEKGQKVYA

-592 SYGLRHVAEIWHAI
+592 SYGLRHVAEIWRAT
-606 ELGFNADSPIAGK
+606 ELGFESDSALVGK
-619 TIKTITYYTD
+619 TISAVTYYID
-629 DGVIELNLNEALY
+629 DGVIKLNLAKKLY
-642 VPAQAA
+642 A
-648 TAKVAEADF
+648 TTVTAAEADF
-657 SAGETAVTLSKDLP
+657 SSGETTVSFSNDLP
-671 SDFDAKYSV
+671 SDFDAEYSV
-680 TVADK
+680 TVDDK
-685 ESDFFRYENGKI
+685 ESNFFQYDPKTRKV
-697 TWDKNGEA
+697 TWNKDAEA
-705 PSGTYQLTITDQGGK
+705 PSGTYQLVITDK
-720 YAPITAQINLNV
+720 NNNYVPIIAQINLNV

-743 WKSEGVYLSGSD
+743 WRSEGVYLSGD
-755 WKASSDEVDR
+755 NWAASNSEQDSRKEY
-765 DDNKGHQEHDKGAF
+765 DKGAF
-779 DAVSRATT
+779 DAVSRATQ

-797 QSVVVHGTKDG
+797 QDVVIHTADK
-808 ETYDYHPLAWN
+808 DYHPVYWLSGSEVA
-819 DGNNF
+819 DKDKGKKF
-824 VDADGNTYNRNE
+824 VDQDGNTYDKTQ
-836 IGITSYDITGIKYV
+836 IGITSYNITGIKYV
-850 PVKVSASDFADF
+850 PVKVKASDFADF
-862 STKYTVTKNGKTL
+862 SSKYTVTKNGGTL
-875 QGGYSEQNLSAYT
+875 QGGYGEENLKSYT

-911 FGARKTGSGSG
+911 FGARQTGSGSG
-922 IQGEELKTANEGIH
+922 IKGEELKTANEGIH
-936 AAAKEYSGNFGEM
+936 AVAKDYSGSFGEM

-954 DNTKDGTKYYG
+954 DNTQDTTKYYG

-977 YYGSG
+977 YYGDG
-982 NEVLATYGTK
+982 DTVLATYGTK

-1002 MGIQLGLTDSLRA
+1002 MGIQLGLTDSLRF
-1015 KLPEGTDGTGKWTI
+1015 KLPEGKDGTGKWTL

-1037 DTTYT
+1037 DTTYE
-1042 VNVTADNLPQK
+1042 VKVDAKNLPQK
-1053 VDAMTDEQK
+1053 VEPMTEAQKKKLESLRDEANTLLSAAADQNNLTPKEAELKKHYDEIVALLAKSDAT
-1062 TQLTALKDA
+1062 TAE
-1071 AKELLDNKSADE
+1071 AKELIDE
-1083 YKSVA
+1083 V
-1088 EAQWAALTEHY
+1088 
-1099 NEAVTMLAKADATSA
+1099 
-1114 EAEEL
+1114 
-1119 LGELPGLIAPI
+1119 PGLIKAVEDERKQPTKPDKPI
-1130 KLAPVTETYTALFP
+1130 
-1144 VLNDKKYDDYWL
+1144 
-1156 EQVAQKMGK
+1156 
-1165 SKTDDTVKKTT
+1165 
-1176 DYLKNVCS
+1176 
-1184 GKIYGEEAEKQYNK
+1184 
-1198 SDMFQ
+1198 
-1203 FDCEFINGVD
+1203 
-1213 TIQFDGNTIKGTQDG
+1213 
-1228 KDVFSHQYN
+1228 
-1237 YIGEVTV
+1237 
-1244 GEGDMSFTGDLY
+1244 
-1256 KTNDKDAGEFTY
+1256 
-1268 FIMRDDTPDTTQHIE
+1268 
-1283 FRYGSDLEALK
+1283 
-1294 GYVTGKY
+1294 
-1301 AYWLAAGIPVNSEDD
+1301 
-1316 FVKKCIKLFVD
+1316 
-1327 ENVEEQE
+1327 
-1334 ATDAPEVSKMELTK
+1334 
-1348 DMFDTYYLM
+1348 
-1357 SFDGTDL
+1357 
-1364 TALDAYLNKIT
+1364 
-1375 EITINDTVCSYF
+1375 
-1387 SGYTLQVGTNGKDT
+1387 
-1401 IKFKESNF
+1401 
-1409 TADGTYNIVIKAEGY
+1409 
-1424 KDLTYTY
+1424 
-1431 TKGNGGN
+1431 
-1438 TEPDTPVTETK
+1438 TETK
-1449 HITGTISP
+1449 TITGTIKP
-1457 EDDNTDGIEEAYDFS
+1457 TDDVKGYIEDAYNFS
-1472 FDIKLQD
+1472 FEITLQD
-1479 GTILEIFNDTT
+1479 GTIIGFNNDTT
-1490 NAGGNDTYWKKA
+1490 DAGDGNASYWKKA
-1502 TTKGNPKKNQAGM
+1502 TQGDSSKNIEGM
-1515 FTQLL
+1515 FTKLL
-1520 NKKASDINEYD
+1520 NKKASEIDGVD
-1531 TVSGATVSSNAIKN
+1531 AVSKATVSSNAIKKAIKN
-1545 AVKAA
+1545 A
-1550 LGAND
+1550 LTND

>member
-26 LSQYKD
+26 LSQYRD

-47 NGLLNGSNGMIDAK
+47 DGLLNGSNGMIDAK

-75 SFGAA
+75 AFGAA

-93 SAWYYSDMAKAV
+93 SAWYYSDMGKAV

-112 ANGLLNPDATI
+112 GNGLLNPDAPI

-195 GMAASYVGAEGVSS
+195 GMAASYVGAEGVSG
-209 KTVEGNV
+209 KTVEGNM
-216 IVRESGASLSGMTIN
+216 IVRESDASLSGMTIN

-263 GIKNTTAGKGV
+263 GIKNTTTGKGV

-303 SGSVSNVAVT
+303 SGSVSNVAIT

-343 VTNVQANANNV
+343 VTNVQANANNI

-380 SGKSETVGTASS
+380 SGKTETVGTASTS

-475 DLSGLKKVTDSDSVS
+475 DLSGFKQVTDSDSVK

-496 GKDETSTY
+496 GKNEITTY
-504 TGKEALFESASY
+504 TGREALFESASY
-516 SYYALSSTP
+516 SYYALSDTP

-532 LTDGKWSF
+532 LTNGKWTF

-546 ASEDTATIAKF
+546 ASEATATIAKF
-557 KTSGHHADYEMKVES
+557 KAPGHHADYEMKVES
-572 DKITKGQKVYA
+572 DKIEKGQKVYA
-583 VVVTDTDGN
+583 VVLTDTDGN
-592 SYGLRHVAEIWHAI
+592 TYGLHHVTEIWRAT
-606 ELGFNADSPIAGK
+606 ELGFESDSALVGK
-619 TIKTITYYTD
+619 TISAVTYYTD
-629 DGVIELNLNEALY
+629 DGVIKLNLAKKLY
-642 VPAQAA
+642 AT
-648 TAKVAEADF
+648 TAKAAEADF
-657 SAGETAVTLSKDLP
+657 SSGETTVSFSNDLP
-671 SDFDAKYSV
+671 SDFDAEYSV
-680 TVADK
+680 TVDDK
-685 ESDFFRYENGKI
+685 GSNFFQYNPKTRKV
-697 TWDKNGEA
+697 TWNKDAEA
-705 PSGTYQLTITDQGGK
+705 PSGTYQLVITDK
-720 YAPITAQINLNV
+720 NNNYVPIIAQINLNV

-743 WKSEGVYLSGSD
+743 WKSEGVYLSGD
-755 WKASSDEVDR
+755 NWKASSGVADR
-765 DDNKGHQEHDKGAF
+765 TQTSKDGTTIEEHDKGAF

-797 QSVVVHGTKDG
+797 QSVVIHGTKDG
-808 ETYDYHPLAWN
+808 KAYDYHPVSWT
-819 DGNNF
+819 DSNNF
-824 VDADGNTYNRNE
+824 VDADGSTYNKTA
-836 IGITSYDITGIKYV
+836 IDMTSYNITGIKYV
-850 PVKVSASDFADF
+850 PVKVSSSDFADF
-862 STKYTVTKNGKTL
+862 CKQYTVTKNGEKL
-875 QGGYSEQNLSAYT
+875 QGGYSELNLNAYT

-911 FGARKTGSGSG
+911 FGARKTGTGSG
-922 IQGEELKTANEGIH
+922 IQGQPQKTADAGI
-936 AAAKEYSGNFGEM
+936 AAAVKDYSGSFGEM

-954 DNTKDGTKYYG
+954 DNTKDNTKYYG
-965 DLGSHMQTVVWK
+965 DLGGHMQTVVWK
-977 YYGSG
+977 YYGTDES
-982 NEVLATYGTK
+982 NTTPLATYGTK
-992 FAADDWMHKS
+992 FAADDWMHKT

-1015 KLPEGTDGTGKWTI
+1015 KLPKGTDGTGKWTI
-1029 TVYALGYS
+1029 TIYALGYS

-1042 VNVTADNLPQK
+1042 VNVTAQNLPKK
-1053 VDAMTDEQK
+1053 VEPMTEEQRTKLESLRNEAKTLLDAAADQNN
-1062 TQLTALKDA
+1062 LTPKEAELKKHYNEIVELLKKSDA
-1071 AKELLDNKSADE
+1071 NTEEAKELIDEVPSLIKAVEDARKQPTKPDKPTTTTKSGE
-1083 YKSVA
+1083 A
-1088 EAQWAALTEHY
+1088 E
-1099 NEAVTMLAKADATSA
+1099 VTMTDGKYVAGTYQAKITVEFDAAGNVVSVTDNGTVPTSA
-1114 EAEEL
+1114 
-1119 LGELPGLIAPI
+1119 
-1130 KLAPVTETYTALFP
+1130 
-1144 VLNDKKYDDYWL
+1144 NDDYWNIAKNL
-1156 EQVAQKMGK
+1156 FKDFKGK
-1165 SKTDDTVKKTT
+1165 SASEIDD
-1176 DYLKNVCS
+1176 
-1184 GKIYGEEAEKQYNK
+1184 
-1198 SDMFQ
+1198 
-1203 FDCEFINGVD
+1203 VD
-1213 TIQFDGNTIKGTQDG
+1213 
-1228 KDVFSHQYN
+1228 
-1237 YIGEVTV
+1237 
-1244 GEGDMSFTGDLY
+1244 
-1256 KTNDKDAGEFTY
+1256 
-1268 FIMRDDTPDTTQHIE
+1268 
-1283 FRYGSDLEALK
+1283 
-1294 GYVTGKY
+1294 
-1301 AYWLAAGIPVNSEDD
+1301 
-1316 FVKKCIKLFVD
+1316 
-1327 ENVEEQE
+1327 
-1334 ATDAPEVSKMELTK
+1334 AT
-1348 DMFDTYYLM
+1348 
-1357 SFDGTDL
+1357 
-1364 TALDAYLNKIT
+1364 
-1375 EITINDTVCSYF
+1375 
-1387 SGYTLQVGTNGKDT
+1387 
-1401 IKFKESNF
+1401 
-1409 TADGTYNIVIKAEGY
+1409 
-1424 KDLTYTY
+1424 
-1431 TKGNGGN
+1431 
-1438 TEPDTPVTETK
+1438 
-1449 HITGTISP
+1449 
-1457 EDDNTDGIEEAYDFS
+1457 
-1472 FDIKLQD
+1472 
-1479 GTILEIFNDTT
+1479 
-1490 NAGGNDTYWKKA
+1490 
-1502 TTKGNPKKNQAGM
+1502 
-1515 FTQLL
+1515 
-1520 NKKASDINEYD
+1520 
-1531 TVSGATVSSNAIKN
+1531 SGATVSLN
-1545 AVKAA
+1545 AVKSIIKE
-1550 LGAND
+1550 LSK

>member
-26 LSQYKD
+26 LSQYRD

-47 NGLLNGSNGMIDAK
+47 DGLLNGSNGMIDAK

-75 SFGAA
+75 AFGAA

-93 SAWYYSDMAKAV
+93 SAWYYSDMGKAV

-112 ANGLLNPDATI
+112 ANSLLNPDAPI

-195 GMAASYVGAEGVSS
+195 GMAASYVGAEGVSG
-209 KTVEGNV
+209 KTVEGNM

-245 DNVKVTGRIVIRG
+245 DNVKVTDRIVIRG

-263 GIKNTTAGKGV
+263 SIKNTTAGKGV

-380 SGKSETVGTASS
+380 SGKTETVGSTSTSSGGS
-392 SGGSSSGGGSSSSRS
+392 SGGSSSSGGSNSSNSQ
-407 DYSYVLMNIPYGEFY
+407 YTYVLMNIPYGEFY

-456 NPDGSD
+456 NTDGSD

-475 DLSGLKKVTDSDSVS
+475 DLSGFKQVTDSDSVK

-496 GKDETSTY
+496 GKDEITTY
-504 TGKEALFESASY
+504 TGREALFESASY
-516 SYYALSSTP
+516 SYYALSDTP

-583 VVVTDTDGN
+583 VVLTDTDGN
-592 SYGLRHVAEIWHAI
+592 TYGLHHVTEIWRAT
-606 ELGFNADSPIAGK
+606 ELGFESDSALVGK
-619 TIKTITYYTD
+619 TISAVTYYTD
-629 DGVIELNLNEALY
+629 DGVIKLKLAEKLYVPHIAKDAKAEVAKFDADAKETTLTLSGFPEDFAQNVKVPDGMSYADGKIKFGSALPGSYTVTVSDAKGKYADVTASFTVSTSKAAAKYDASSVALKKADSAEDADFTNFLKNITSVKVGDKKYAATDKDAVTIIKKDGAIDEDAKSNNEALFADGKEKTLT
-642 VPAQAA
+642 VSAA
-648 TAKVAEADF
+648 GYPDLTF
-657 SAGETAVTLSKDLP
+657 SYTP
-671 SDFDAKYSV
+671 
-680 TVADK
+680 
-685 ESDFFRYENGKI
+685 
-697 TWDKNGEA
+697 
-705 PSGTYQLTITDQGGK
+705 TYT
-720 YAPITAQINLNV
+720 

-743 WKSEGVYLSGSD
+743 WQSEGVYLNKGSEWDAGSD
-755 WKASSDEVDR
+755 AR
-765 DDNKGHQEHDKGAF
+765 DGHNEYDKGAF

-797 QSVVVHGTKDG
+797 QSVVIHTDDKD
-808 ETYDYHPLAWN
+808 YYPVAWT
-819 DGNNF
+819 DGDNF
-824 VDADGNTYNRNE
+824 VDADGKTYNKKE
-836 IGITSYDITGIKYV
+836 IGITSYNITGIKYV
-850 PVKVSASDFADF
+850 PVKVSSSDFADF
-862 STKYTVTKNGKTL
+862 CKQYTVTKNGETL
-875 QGGYSEQNLSAYT
+875 QGGYSEFNLNAYT

-899 LKEVTKKGDSFS
+899 LKEVTLGSNGYT
-911 FGARKTGSGSG
+911 FGARQTGEGSG
-922 IQGEELKTANEGIH
+922 IKGEALKTADKAIT

-954 DNTKDGTKYYG
+954 NNNYG
-965 DLGSHMQTVVWK
+965 DLGGHMQTVVWK
-977 YYGSG
+977 YYGTDEK
-982 NEVLATYGTK
+982 NTTPLATYGTK
-992 FAADDWMHKS
+992 FAADNWMHRI

-1015 KLPEGTDGTGKWTI
+1015 KLPKDTDGTGKWTI
-1029 TVYALGYS
+1029 TVYALGYR
-1037 DTTYT
+1037 DTTYE
-1042 VNVTADNLPQK
+1042 VNVTADNLPKKVEPMTEKQK
-1053 VDAMTDEQK
+1053 EQLESLRDQAK
-1062 TQLTALKDA
+1062 VLLAA
-1071 AKELLDNKSADE
+1071 AKDSNNLTPAETTLKAHYDEIVALLA
-1083 YKSVA
+1083 
-1088 EAQWAALTEHY
+1088 
-1099 NEAVTMLAKADATSA
+1099 
-1114 EAEEL
+1114 
-1119 LGELPGLIAPI
+1119 
-1130 KLAPVTETYTALFP
+1130 
-1144 VLNDKKYDDYWL
+1144 
-1156 EQVAQKMGK
+1156 
-1165 SKTDDTVKKTT
+1165 
-1176 DYLKNVCS
+1176 
-1184 GKIYGEEAEKQYNK
+1184 
-1198 SDMFQ
+1198 
-1203 FDCEFINGVD
+1203 
-1213 TIQFDGNTIKGTQDG
+1213 
-1228 KDVFSHQYN
+1228 
-1237 YIGEVTV
+1237 
-1244 GEGDMSFTGDLY
+1244 
-1256 KTNDKDAGEFTY
+1256 DKDATKAAADGLIQEVPGYITAVENERKSTTNKTANGEAT
-1268 FIMRDDTPDTTQHIE
+1268 
-1283 FRYGSDLEALK
+1283 
-1294 GYVTGKY
+1294 VTMTDGKY
-1301 AYWLAAGIPVNSEDD
+1301 VAGSYQAKVTVTFDSDGRVVSVVDNDTQPGYNSTYW
-1316 FVKKCIKLFVD
+1316 
-1327 ENVEEQE
+1327 
-1334 ATDAPEVSKMELTK
+1334 TDATAMFTK
-1348 DMFDTYYLM
+1348 FV
-1357 SFDGTDL
+1357 GK
-1364 TALDAYLNKIT
+1364 TAS
-1375 EITINDTVCSYF
+1375 EI
-1387 SGYTLQVGTNGKDT
+1387 
-1401 IKFKESNF
+1401 
-1409 TADGTYNIVIKAEGY
+1409 
-1424 KDLTYTY
+1424 
-1431 TKGNGGN
+1431 
-1438 TEPDTPVTETK
+1438 
-1449 HITGTISP
+1449 
-1457 EDDNTDGIEEAYDFS
+1457 DGI
-1472 FDIKLQD
+1472 
-1479 GTILEIFNDTT
+1479 
-1490 NAGGNDTYWKKA
+1490 NA
-1502 TTKGNPKKNQAGM
+1502 
-1515 FTQLL
+1515 
-1520 NKKASDINEYD
+1520 
-1531 TVSGATVSSNAIKN
+1531 VSGATVSSNAIKK
-1545 AVKAA
+1545 AVKNA
-1550 LGAND
+1550 LSN

>member
-1 MKCKNTIAMVLAGA
+1 MVLAGA

-47 NGLLNGSNGMIDAK
+47 DGLLNGSNGMIDAK

-75 SFGAA
+75 AFGAA

-93 SAWYYSDMAKAV
+93 SAWYYSDMGKAV

-112 ANGLLNPDATI
+112 ANGLLNPDAPI

-195 GMAASYVGAEGVSS
+195 GMAASYVGAEGVSG
-209 KTVEGNV
+209 KTVEGNM

-263 GIKNTTAGKGV
+263 SIKDSKAGKGV

-354 TVTSKGAK
+354 TVTSKGTK

-373 AGDKAVE
+373 AGDKAVD
-380 SGKSETVGTASS
+380 SGKTETVGTASS

-583 VVVTDTDGN
+583 VVLTDTDGN
-592 SYGLRHVAEIWHAI
+592 TYGLHHVTEIWRAT
-606 ELGFNADSPIAGK
+606 ELGFESDSALVGK
-619 TIKTITYYTD
+619 TISAVTYYTD
-629 DGVIELNLNEALY
+629 DGVIKLKLAEKLYVPHIAKDAKAEVAKFDADAKETTLTLSGFPEDFAQNVKVPDGMSYADGKIKFGSALPGSYTVTVSDAKGKYADVTASFTVSTSKAAAKYDASSVALKKADSAEDADFTNFLKNITSVKVGDKKYAATDKDAVTIIKKDGAIDEDAKSNNEALFADGKEKTLT
-642 VPAQAA
+642 VSAA
-648 TAKVAEADF
+648 GYPDLTF
-657 SAGETAVTLSKDLP
+657 SYTP
-671 SDFDAKYSV
+671 
-680 TVADK
+680 
-685 ESDFFRYENGKI
+685 
-697 TWDKNGEA
+697 
-705 PSGTYQLTITDQGGK
+705 TYT
-720 YAPITAQINLNV
+720 

-743 WKSEGVYLSGSD
+743 WQSEGVYLNKGSEWDAGSD
-755 WKASSDEVDR
+755 AR
-765 DDNKGHQEHDKGAF
+765 DGHNEYDKGAF

-797 QSVVVHGTKDG
+797 QSVVIHTDDKD
-808 ETYDYHPLAWN
+808 YYPVAWT
-819 DGNNF
+819 DGDNF
-824 VDADGNTYNRNE
+824 VDADGKTYNKKE
-836 IGITSYDITGIKYV
+836 IGITSYNITGIKYV
-850 PVKVSASDFADF
+850 PVKVSSSDFADF
-862 STKYTVTKNGKTL
+862 CKQYTVTKNGETL
-875 QGGYSEQNLSAYT
+875 QGGYSEFNLNAYT

-899 LKEVTKKGDSFS
+899 LKEVTLGSNGYT
-911 FGARKTGSGSG
+911 FGARQTGEGSG
-922 IQGEELKTANEGIH
+922 IKGEALKTADKAIT

-954 DNTKDGTKYYG
+954 NNNYG
-965 DLGSHMQTVVWK
+965 DLGGHMQTVVWK
-977 YYGSG
+977 YYGTDEK
-982 NEVLATYGTK
+982 NTTPLATYGTK
-992 FAADDWMHKS
+992 FAADNWMHRI

-1015 KLPEGTDGTGKWTI
+1015 KLPKDTDGTGKWTI
-1029 TVYALGYS
+1029 TVYALGYR
-1037 DTTYT
+1037 DTTYE
-1042 VNVTADNLPQK
+1042 VNVTADNLPKKVEPMTEKQK
-1053 VDAMTDEQK
+1053 EQLESLRDQAK
-1062 TQLTALKDA
+1062 VLLAA
-1071 AKELLDNKSADE
+1071 AKDSNNLTPAETTLKAHYDEIVALLA
-1083 YKSVA
+1083 
-1088 EAQWAALTEHY
+1088 
-1099 NEAVTMLAKADATSA
+1099 
-1114 EAEEL
+1114 
-1119 LGELPGLIAPI
+1119 
-1130 KLAPVTETYTALFP
+1130 
-1144 VLNDKKYDDYWL
+1144 
-1156 EQVAQKMGK
+1156 
-1165 SKTDDTVKKTT
+1165 
-1176 DYLKNVCS
+1176 
-1184 GKIYGEEAEKQYNK
+1184 
-1198 SDMFQ
+1198 
-1203 FDCEFINGVD
+1203 
-1213 TIQFDGNTIKGTQDG
+1213 
-1228 KDVFSHQYN
+1228 
-1237 YIGEVTV
+1237 
-1244 GEGDMSFTGDLY
+1244 
-1256 KTNDKDAGEFTY
+1256 DKDATKAAADGLIQEVPGYITAVENERKSTTNKTANGEAT
-1268 FIMRDDTPDTTQHIE
+1268 
-1283 FRYGSDLEALK
+1283 
-1294 GYVTGKY
+1294 VTMTDGKY
-1301 AYWLAAGIPVNSEDD
+1301 VAGSYQAKVTVTFDSDGRVVSVVDNDTQPGYNSTYW
-1316 FVKKCIKLFVD
+1316 
-1327 ENVEEQE
+1327 
-1334 ATDAPEVSKMELTK
+1334 TDATAMFTK
-1348 DMFDTYYLM
+1348 FV
-1357 SFDGTDL
+1357 GK
-1364 TALDAYLNKIT
+1364 TAS
-1375 EITINDTVCSYF
+1375 EI
-1387 SGYTLQVGTNGKDT
+1387 
-1401 IKFKESNF
+1401 
-1409 TADGTYNIVIKAEGY
+1409 
-1424 KDLTYTY
+1424 
-1431 TKGNGGN
+1431 
-1438 TEPDTPVTETK
+1438 
-1449 HITGTISP
+1449 
-1457 EDDNTDGIEEAYDFS
+1457 DGI
-1472 FDIKLQD
+1472 
-1479 GTILEIFNDTT
+1479 
-1490 NAGGNDTYWKKA
+1490 NA
-1502 TTKGNPKKNQAGM
+1502 
-1515 FTQLL
+1515 
-1520 NKKASDINEYD
+1520 
-1531 TVSGATVSSNAIKN
+1531 VSGATVSSNAIKK
-1545 AVKAA
+1545 AVKNA
-1550 LGAND
+1550 LSN

>member
-26 LSQYKD
+26 LSQYRD

-47 NGLLNGSNGMIDAK
+47 DGLLNGSNGMIDAK

-75 SFGAA
+75 AFGAA

-93 SAWYYSDMAKAV
+93 SAWYYSDMGKAV

-112 ANGLLNPDATI
+112 ANGLLNPDAPI

-195 GMAASYVGAEGVSS
+195 GMAASYVGAEGVSG
-209 KTVEGNV
+209 KTVEGNMV
-216 IVRESGASLSGMTIN
+216 VRESGASLSGMTIN

-263 GIKNTTAGKGV
+263 SIKNTTAGKGV

-583 VVVTDTDGN
+583 VVLTDTDGN
-592 SYGLRHVAEIWHAI
+592 TYGLHHVTEIWRAT
-606 ELGFNADSPIAGK
+606 ELGFESDSALVGK
-619 TIKTITYYTD
+619 TISAVTYYTD
-629 DGVIELNLNEALY
+629 DGVIKLKLAEKLYVPHIAKDAKAEVAKFDADAKETTLTLSGFPEDFAQNVKVPDGMSYADGKIKFGSALPGSYTVTVSDAKGKYADVTASFTVSTSKAAAKYDASSVALKKADSAEDADFTNFLKNITSVKVGDKKYAATDKDAVTIIKKDGAIDEDAKSNNEALFADGKEKTLT
-642 VPAQAA
+642 VSAA
-648 TAKVAEADF
+648 GYPDLTF
-657 SAGETAVTLSKDLP
+657 SYTP
-671 SDFDAKYSV
+671 
-680 TVADK
+680 
-685 ESDFFRYENGKI
+685 
-697 TWDKNGEA
+697 
-705 PSGTYQLTITDQGGK
+705 TYT
-720 YAPITAQINLNV
+720 

-743 WKSEGVYLSGSD
+743 WQSEGVYL
-755 WKASSDEVDR
+755 
-765 DDNKGHQEHDKGAF
+765 NKGSEWDAGFDARDGHNEYDKGAF

-797 QSVVVHGTKDG
+797 QSVVIHTTDKD
-808 ETYDYHPLAWN
+808 YYPVAWT
-819 DGNNF
+819 DGDNF
-824 VDADGNTYNRNE
+824 VDADGKTYNKKE
-836 IGITSYDITGIKYV
+836 IGITSYNITGIKYV
-850 PVKVSASDFADF
+850 PVKVSSSDFADF
-862 STKYTVTKNGKTL
+862 CKQYTVTKNGETL
-875 QGGYSEQNLSAYT
+875 QGGYSEFNLNAYT

-899 LKEVTKKGDSFS
+899 LKEVTLGSNGYT
-911 FGARKTGSGSG
+911 FGARQTGEGSG
-922 IQGEELKTANEGIH
+922 IKGEALKTADKAIT

-954 DNTKDGTKYYG
+954 NNNYG
-965 DLGSHMQTVVWK
+965 DLGGHMQTVVWK
-977 YYGSG
+977 YYGTDEK
-982 NEVLATYGTK
+982 NTTPLATYGTK
-992 FAADDWMHKS
+992 FAADNWMHKT

-1015 KLPEGTDGTGKWTI
+1015 KLPDGKDGTGKWTI

-1042 VNVTADNLPQK
+1042 VNVAAENLPKKVELMTEKQK
-1053 VDAMTDEQK
+1053 EQLESLRDQAK
-1062 TQLTALKDA
+1062 KLLDA
-1071 AKELLDNKSADE
+1071 AADQNNLTPKEAELKKHYDEIVALLAKSGAN
-1083 YKSVA
+1083 SV
-1088 EAQWAALTEHY
+1088 EAQ
-1099 NEAVTMLAKADATSA
+1099 
-1114 EAEEL
+1114 EL
-1119 LGELPGLIAPI
+1119 IDEVPKLI
-1130 KLAPVTETYTALFP
+1130 
-1144 VLNDKKYDDYWL
+1144 
-1156 EQVAQKMGK
+1156 
-1165 SKTDDTVKKTT
+1165 
-1176 DYLKNVCS
+1176 
-1184 GKIYGEEAEKQYNK
+1184 
-1198 SDMFQ
+1198 
-1203 FDCEFINGVD
+1203 
-1213 TIQFDGNTIKGTQDG
+1213 
-1228 KDVFSHQYN
+1228 KDVEDARKQP
-1237 YIGEVTV
+1237 T
-1244 GEGDMSFTGDLY
+1244 
-1256 KTNDKDAGEFTY
+1256 KPDKPT
-1268 FIMRDDTPDTTQHIE
+1268 
-1283 FRYGSDLEALK
+1283 
-1294 GYVTGKY
+1294 
-1301 AYWLAAGIPVNSEDD
+1301 
-1316 FVKKCIKLFVD
+1316 
-1327 ENVEEQE
+1327 
-1334 ATDAPEVSKMELTK
+1334 
-1348 DMFDTYYLM
+1348 
-1357 SFDGTDL
+1357 
-1364 TALDAYLNKIT
+1364 
-1375 EITINDTVCSYF
+1375 
-1387 SGYTLQVGTNGKDT
+1387 
-1401 IKFKESNF
+1401 
-1409 TADGTYNIVIKAEGY
+1409 
-1424 KDLTYTY
+1424 
-1431 TKGNGGN
+1431 
-1438 TEPDTPVTETK
+1438 TETK
-1449 HITGTISP
+1449 TITGKITP
-1457 EDDNTDGIEEAYDFS
+1457 KDDDDGNIDEGYNFS
-1472 FDIKLQD
+1472 FDVTLQD
-1479 GTILEIFNDTT
+1479 GTIINISNDTT
-1490 NAGGNDTYWKKA
+1490 DAGGNKKYWKWA
-1502 TTKGNPKKNQAGM
+1502 TTEGHKGITGL
-1515 FTQLL
+1515 FTSLL
-1520 NKKASDINEYD
+1520 NKTASEIGNVDAV
-1531 TVSGATVSSNAIKN
+1531 TGATVSSNAIKT
-1545 AVKAA
+1545 AVKNA
-1550 LGAND
+1550 LSND

>member
-26 LSQYKD
+26 LSQYRD

-47 NGLLNGSNGMIDAK
+47 DGLLNGSNGMIDAK

-75 SFGAA
+75 AFGAA

-93 SAWYYSDMAKAV
+93 SAWYYSDMGKAV

-112 ANGLLNPDATI
+112 ANGLLNPDAPI

-195 GMAASYVGAEGVSS
+195 GMAASYVGAEGVSG
-209 KTVEGNV
+209 KTVEGNM

-263 GIKNTTAGKGV
+263 GIKNTTTGKGV

-354 TVTSKGAK
+354 TVTSKGTK

-373 AGDKAVE
+373 AGDKAVD
-380 SGKSETVGTASS
+380 SGKTETVGTASS

-583 VVVTDTDGN
+583 VVLTDTDGN
-592 SYGLRHVAEIWHAI
+592 TYGLHHVTEIWRAT
-606 ELGFNADSPIAGK
+606 ELGFESDSALVGK
-619 TIKTITYYTD
+619 TISAVTYYTD
-629 DGVIELNLNEALY
+629 DGVIKLKLAEKLYVPHIAKDAKAEVAKFDADAKETTLTLSGVPEDFAQNVKVPDGMSYADGKIKFGSALPGSYTVTVSDAKGKYADVTASFTVSTSKAAAKYDASSVALKKADSAEDADFTNFLKNITSVKVGDKKYAATDKDAVTIIKKDGAIDEDAKSNNEALFADGKEKTLT
-642 VPAQAA
+642 VSAA
-648 TAKVAEADF
+648 GYPDLTF
-657 SAGETAVTLSKDLP
+657 SYTP
-671 SDFDAKYSV
+671 
-680 TVADK
+680 
-685 ESDFFRYENGKI
+685 
-697 TWDKNGEA
+697 
-705 PSGTYQLTITDQGGK
+705 TYT
-720 YAPITAQINLNV
+720 

-743 WKSEGVYLSGSD
+743 WQSEGVYLNKGSEWDAGSD
-755 WKASSDEVDR
+755 AR
-765 DDNKGHQEHDKGAF
+765 DGHNEYDKGAF

-797 QSVVVHGTKDG
+797 QSVVIHTDDKD
-808 ETYDYHPLAWN
+808 YYPVAWT
-819 DGNNF
+819 DGDNF
-824 VDADGNTYNRNE
+824 VDADGKTYNKKE
-836 IGITSYDITGIKYV
+836 IGITSYNITGIKYV
-850 PVKVSASDFADF
+850 PVKVSSSDFADF
-862 STKYTVTKNGKTL
+862 CKQYTVTKNGETL
-875 QGGYSEQNLSAYT
+875 QGGYSEFNLNAYT

-899 LKEVTKKGDSFS
+899 LKEVTLGSNGYT
-911 FGARKTGSGSG
+911 FGARQTGEGSG
-922 IQGEELKTANEGIH
+922 IKGEALKTADKAIT

-954 DNTKDGTKYYG
+954 NNNYG
-965 DLGSHMQTVVWK
+965 DLGGHMQTVVWK
-977 YYGSG
+977 YYGTDEK
-982 NEVLATYGTK
+982 NTTPLATYGTK
-992 FAADDWMHKS
+992 FAADNWMHRI

-1015 KLPEGTDGTGKWTI
+1015 KLPKDTDGTGKWTI
-1029 TVYALGYS
+1029 TVYALGYR
-1037 DTTYT
+1037 DTTYE
-1042 VNVTADNLPQK
+1042 VNVTADNLPKKVEPMTEKQK
-1053 VDAMTDEQK
+1053 EQLESLRDQAK
-1062 TQLTALKDA
+1062 VLLAA
-1071 AKELLDNKSADE
+1071 AKDSNNLTPAETTLKAHYDEIVALLA
-1083 YKSVA
+1083 
-1088 EAQWAALTEHY
+1088 
-1099 NEAVTMLAKADATSA
+1099 
-1114 EAEEL
+1114 
-1119 LGELPGLIAPI
+1119 
-1130 KLAPVTETYTALFP
+1130 
-1144 VLNDKKYDDYWL
+1144 
-1156 EQVAQKMGK
+1156 
-1165 SKTDDTVKKTT
+1165 
-1176 DYLKNVCS
+1176 
-1184 GKIYGEEAEKQYNK
+1184 
-1198 SDMFQ
+1198 
-1203 FDCEFINGVD
+1203 
-1213 TIQFDGNTIKGTQDG
+1213 
-1228 KDVFSHQYN
+1228 
-1237 YIGEVTV
+1237 
-1244 GEGDMSFTGDLY
+1244 
-1256 KTNDKDAGEFTY
+1256 DKDATKAAADGLIQEVPGYITAVENERKSTTNKTANGEAT
-1268 FIMRDDTPDTTQHIE
+1268 
-1283 FRYGSDLEALK
+1283 
-1294 GYVTGKY
+1294 VTMTDGKY
-1301 AYWLAAGIPVNSEDD
+1301 VAGSYQAKVTVTFDSDGRVVSVVDNDTQPGYNSTYW
-1316 FVKKCIKLFVD
+1316 
-1327 ENVEEQE
+1327 
-1334 ATDAPEVSKMELTK
+1334 TDATAMFTK
-1348 DMFDTYYLM
+1348 FV
-1357 SFDGTDL
+1357 GK
-1364 TALDAYLNKIT
+1364 TAS
-1375 EITINDTVCSYF
+1375 EI
-1387 SGYTLQVGTNGKDT
+1387 
-1401 IKFKESNF
+1401 
-1409 TADGTYNIVIKAEGY
+1409 
-1424 KDLTYTY
+1424 
-1431 TKGNGGN
+1431 
-1438 TEPDTPVTETK
+1438 
-1449 HITGTISP
+1449 
-1457 EDDNTDGIEEAYDFS
+1457 DGITA
-1472 FDIKLQD
+1472 
-1479 GTILEIFNDTT
+1479 
-1490 NAGGNDTYWKKA
+1490 
-1502 TTKGNPKKNQAGM
+1502 
-1515 FTQLL
+1515 
-1520 NKKASDINEYD
+1520 
-1531 TVSGATVSSNAIKN
+1531 VSGATVSSNAIKK
-1545 AVKAA
+1545 AVKNA
-1550 LGAND
+1550 LSN